1 MANILGALHMI
12 LLGPWLGFFS
22 AGLDSFLCDL
32 TSPYFGME
40 APITLLTKGMY
51 GMVAGLVQY
60 FVFVRLF
67 RRKSEFYATQLVS
80 TIAADAVYLVLYG
93 VKNFFCNRMLILGY
107 ASAGQCWALVVT
119 QLSASIVSGVLAVIF
134 TPILGTVL
142 LKALKS
148 ACLNR
153 MLYQSV
159 GKKQ

>member
-1 MANILGALHMI
+1 MI

-51 GMVAGLVQY
+51 GMVASLVLY
-60 FVFVRLF
+60 FVFVRLI
-67 RRKSEFYATQLVS
+67 RRKSESFAAQLVS
-80 TIAADAVYLVLYG
+80 TIAAAAVYLVLYS
-93 VKNFFCNRMLILGY
+93 VKNFFYNGMLIQGY
-107 ASAGQCWALVVT
+107 VSAGQCWALVVT
-119 QLSASIVSGVLAVIF
+119 QLPASIVNAVLAMIF

-148 ACLNR
+148 ARLNR
-153 MLYQSV
+153 MLYQPG